1 MSDKSNHQGRAYE
14 YAWCLALEQKLSVFK
29 KVIVD
34 KQNGFNACYRAYE
47 SLEKSLQERY
57 LESAKQG
64 VLLLLD
70 CEPLLSEVIG
80 SSQNG
85 ITLSLQK
92 DKLGEIGDIRDIL
105 IYFDRFCIGLSIK
118 HNHDALKHS
127 RLSKNLDFGGKWLG
141 VGVSQNYKDT
151 IKPLFERLEN
161 AKKEGML
168 WRDFPNKEQEIYA
181 PLLQAFKKE
190 VLRIDENKKN
200 KVPQKMVEYLLGKY
214 DFYKAILLEREQ
226 KTKLEAYHF
235 HNTLNRSVK
244 NKPKRIIPLSKLP
257 TRMIYFDFK
266 PKSFNTLE
274 LVLDEGW
281 SFSLRIHNASSRVE
295 PSLKFDIKLL
305 SKPESVAVF
314 IVGFLGKQKS
324 SILIKY

>member
-1 MSDKSNHQGRAYE
+1 MSDKNNNQGRAYE
-14 YAWCLALEQKLSVFK
+14 YAWCLALEQELSVFK

-80 SSQNG
+80 SSQNE

-118 HNHDALKHS
+118 HNHDAVKHS
-127 RLSKNLDFGGKWLG
+127 RLSKDLDFGEKWLG

-151 IKPLFERLEN
+151 IKPLFEKLEN

-235 HNTLNRSVK
+235 HNTLNLSVK

-314 IVGFLGKQKS
+314 IVGF
-324 SILIKY
+324 

>member
-1 MSDKSNHQGRAYE
+1 MSDKSNNQGRAYE

-47 SLEKSLQERY
+47 SLEKSLQDRY

-80 SSQNG
+80 SSQNE

-127 RLSKNLDFGGKWLG
+127 RLSKDLDFGEKWLG
-141 VGVSQNYKDT
+141 VGVFQNYKDT

-235 HNTLNRSVK
+235 NNTLNRSVK

-314 IVGFLGKQKS
+314 IVGF
-324 SILIKY
+324 

>member
-1 MSDKSNHQGRAYE
+1 MSNKSNNQGRAYE
-14 YAWCLALEQKLSVFK
+14 YTWCLALEQKLSVLK

-80 SSQNG
+80 SSQNE

-105 IYFDRFCIGLSIK
+105 IYFDKFCIGLSIK

-127 RLSKNLDFGGKWLG
+127 RLSKDLDFGGKWLG

-168 WRDFPNKEQEIYA
+168 
-181 PLLQAFKKE
+181 
-190 VLRIDENKKN
+190 
-200 KVPQKMVEYLLGKY
+200 
-214 DFYKAILLEREQ
+214 
-226 KTKLEAYHF
+226 F
-235 HNTLNRSVK
+235 HNTLNRSMK

-314 IVGFLGKQKS
+314 IVGF
-324 SILIKY
+324 

>member
-1 MSDKSNHQGRAYE
+1 MSNKSNNQGRAYE

-80 SSQNG
+80 SSQNE

-92 DKLGEIGDIRDIL
+92 DKLGETGDIRDIL

-118 HNHDALKHS
+118 HNHDAVKHS
-127 RLSKNLDFGGKWLG
+127 RLSKDLDFGEKWLG
-141 VGVSQNYKDT
+141 VRVSQNYKDT

-235 HNTLNRSVK
+235 NNTLNRSVK
-244 NKPKRIIPLSKLP
+244 NKPKKIIPLSKLP

-274 LVLDEGW
+274 LVLNEGW

-314 IVGFLGKQKS
+314 IVGF
-324 SILIKY
+324 

>member
-1 MSDKSNHQGRAYE
+1 MSNKSNNQGRAYE
-14 YAWCLALEQKLSVFK
+14 YAWCLALEQKLSVLK

-80 SSQNG
+80 SSQNE

-127 RLSKNLDFGGKWLG
+127 RLSKDLDFGEKWLG

-235 HNTLNRSVK
+235 NNTLNRSMK

-274 LVLDEGW
+274 LVLNEGW
-281 SFSLRIHNASSRVE
+281 SFSLQIHNASSRVE

-314 IVGFLGKQKS
+314 IVGF
-324 SILIKY
+324 

>member
-1 MSDKSNHQGRAYE
+1 MSDKSNDQGRAYE

-118 HNHDALKHS
+118 HNHDAVKHS
-127 RLSKNLDFGGKWLG
+127 RLSKNLDFGEKWLG

-235 HNTLNRSVK
+235 NNTLNRSVK

-305 SKPESVAVF
+305 SKPESVVVF
-314 IVGFLGKQKS
+314 IVGF
-324 SILIKY
+324 

>member
-70 CEPLLSEVIG
+70 CEPLLSEVMG
-80 SSQNG
+80 SSQNE

-118 HNHDALKHS
+118 HNHDAVKHS
-127 RLSKNLDFGGKWLG
+127 RLSKDLDFGEKWLG

-235 HNTLNRSVK
+235 NNTLNRCVK

-274 LVLDEGW
+274 LVLNEGW

-305 SKPESVAVF
+305 SKPVSVAVF
-314 IVGFLGKQKS
+314 IVGF
-324 SILIKY
+324 

>member
-1 MSDKSNHQGRAYE
+1 MSNKSNNQGRAYE
-14 YAWCLALEQKLSVFK
+14 YAWCLALEQKLSVLK

-80 SSQNG
+80 SSQNE

-118 HNHDALKHS
+118 HNHDAVKHS
-127 RLSKNLDFGGKWLG
+127 RLSKDLDFGEKWLG
-141 VGVSQNYKDT
+141 VRVSQNYKDT

-235 HNTLNRSVK
+235 NNTLNRSVK
-244 NKPKRIIPLSKLP
+244 NKPKKIIPLSKLP

-274 LVLDEGW
+274 LVLNEGW

-314 IVGFLGKQKS
+314 IVEF
-324 SILIKY
+324 

>member
-1 MSDKSNHQGRAYE
+1 MSDKSNNQCRAYE

-57 LESAKQG
+57 LESSKQG

-92 DKLGEIGDIRDIL
+92 DKLGEIGDVRDIL

-127 RLSKNLDFGGKWLG
+127 RLSKNLDFGEKWLG

-181 PLLQAFKKE
+181 PLLQAFKKK

-200 KVPQKMVEYLLGKY
+200 KVPQKMVEYLLDKY

-274 LVLDEGW
+274 LVLNEGW

-314 IVGFLGKQKS
+314 IVGF
-324 SILIKY
+324 

>member
-1 MSDKSNHQGRAYE
+1 MSDKSNNQGRAYE

-29 KVIVD
+29 KVVVD
-34 KQNGFNACYRAYE
+34 KQNGFNAANRAYE

-92 DKLGEIGDIRDIL
+92 DKLGEMGDVRDIL

-118 HNHDALKHS
+118 HNHEAIKHS
-127 RLSKNLDFGGKWLG
+127 RLSKDLDFGEKWLG
-141 VGVSQNYKDT
+141 VRVSQNYKDT

-235 HNTLNRSVK
+235 NNTLNRSVK

-257 TRMIYFDFK
+257 TRMVYFDFK
-266 PKSFNTLE
+266 PESFNTLE
-274 LVLDEGW
+274 LVLNEGW

-314 IVGFLGKQKS
+314 IVGF
-324 SILIKY
+324 

>member
-1 MSDKSNHQGRAYE
+1 MSDKSNNQGRAYE

-34 KQNGFNACYRAYE
+34 KQNGFNAANRAYE

-80 SSQNG
+80 SSQNE

-118 HNHDALKHS
+118 HNHDAVKHS
-127 RLSKNLDFGGKWLG
+127 RLSKDLDFGEKWLG

-151 IKPLFERLEN
+151 IKPLFEKLEN

-235 HNTLNRSVK
+235 NNTLNRSVK
-244 NKPKRIIPLSKLP
+244 NRPKRIIPLSKLP

-305 SKPESVAVF
+305 SIPVSVAVF
-314 IVGFLGKQKS
+314 IVGF
-324 SILIKY
+324 

>member
-1 MSDKSNHQGRAYE
+1 MSDKSNNQGRAYE
-14 YAWCLALEQKLSVFK
+14 YAWCLALEQKLSVLK

-80 SSQNG
+80 SSQNE

-118 HNHDALKHS
+118 HNHDAVKHS
-127 RLSKNLDFGGKWLG
+127 RLSKDLDFGKKWLG
-141 VGVSQNYKDT
+141 VRVSQNYKDT

-235 HNTLNRSVK
+235 NNTLNRSVK
-244 NKPKRIIPLSKLP
+244 NKPKKIIPLSKLP

-274 LVLDEGW
+274 LVLNEGW
-281 SFSLRIHNASSRVE
+281 SFSLRIHNASSKVE

-314 IVGFLGKQKS
+314 IVEF
-324 SILIKY
+324 

>member
-1 MSDKSNHQGRAYE
+1 MSDKSNNQGRAYE

-118 HNHDALKHS
+118 HNHDAVKHS
-127 RLSKNLDFGGKWLG
+127 RLSKDLDFGKKWLG

-161 AKKEGML
+161 AKKEDML

-235 HNTLNRSVK
+235 NNTLNRSMK

-274 LVLDEGW
+274 LVLNEGW

-305 SKPESVAVF
+305 SIPVSVAVF
-314 IVGFLGKQKS
+314 IVGF
-324 SILIKY
+324 

>member
-1 MSDKSNHQGRAYE
+1 MSDKSNNQGRAYE

-85 ITLSLQK
+85 IILSLQK
-92 DKLGEIGDIRDIL
+92 DKLGEIGDVRDIL

-127 RLSKNLDFGGKWLG
+127 RLSKDLDFGGKWLG

-235 HNTLNRSVK
+235 NNTLNRSVK

-274 LVLDEGW
+274 LVLNEGW

-314 IVGFLGKQKS
+314 IVGF
-324 SILIKY
+324 

>member
-1 MSDKSNHQGRAYE
+1 MSDKSNNQGRAYE

-34 KQNGFNACYRAYE
+34 KQNGFNAANRAYE

-80 SSQNG
+80 SSQNE

-92 DKLGEIGDIRDIL
+92 DKLGEIGDVRDIL

-118 HNHDALKHS
+118 HNHDAIKHS
-127 RLSKNLDFGGKWLG
+127 RLSKDLDFGEKWLG

-168 WRDFPNKEQEIYA
+168 WRDFPNKEQEIYV

-190 VLRIDENKKN
+190 VLRIDEDKKN

-235 HNTLNRSVK
+235 NNTLNRSVK

-274 LVLDEGW
+274 LVLNEGW

-314 IVGFLGKQKS
+314 IVGF
-324 SILIKY
+324 

>member
-1 MSDKSNHQGRAYE
+1 MSDKSNNQGRAYE

-70 CEPLLSEVIG
+70 CEPLLSEVIE

-92 DKLGEIGDIRDIL
+92 DKLGEIGDVRDIL

-127 RLSKNLDFGGKWLG
+127 RLSKDLDFGKKWLG

-190 VLRIDENKKN
+190 VLRIDKNKKN

-235 HNTLNRSVK
+235 NNTLNRSVK

-314 IVGFLGKQKS
+314 IVGF
-324 SILIKY
+324 

>member
-1 MSDKSNHQGRAYE
+1 MSDKSNNQGRAYE

-29 KVIVD
+29 KVVVD

-80 SSQNG
+80 SSQNE

-118 HNHDALKHS
+118 HNHDAVKHS
-127 RLSKNLDFGGKWLG
+127 RLSKDLDFGEKWLG

-151 IKPLFERLEN
+151 IKPLFEKLEN

-235 HNTLNRSVK
+235 NNTLNRSVK

-314 IVGFLGKQKS
+314 IVGF
-324 SILIKY
+324 

>member
-1 MSDKSNHQGRAYE
+1 MSDKSNNQGRAYE

-47 SLEKSLQERY
+47 SLEKSLQDRY

-80 SSQNG
+80 SSQNE

-127 RLSKNLDFGGKWLG
+127 RLSKDLDFGEKWLG
-141 VGVSQNYKDT
+141 VRVSQNYKDT

-190 VLRIDENKKN
+190 VLRIDEDKKN

-274 LVLDEGW
+274 LVLDEEW

-314 IVGFLGKQKS
+314 IVGF
-324 SILIKY
+324 

>member
-1 MSDKSNHQGRAYE
+1 MSDKSNNQGRAYE

-47 SLEKSLQERY
+47 SLEKSTQERY

-80 SSQNG
+80 SSQNE

-118 HNHDALKHS
+118 HNHDAVKHS
-127 RLSKNLDFGGKWLG
+127 RLSKDLDFGKKWLG

-151 IKPLFERLEN
+151 IKPLFEKLEN

-190 VLRIDENKKN
+190 ILRIDENKKN

-235 HNTLNRSVK
+235 NNTLNRSVK

-314 IVGFLGKQKS
+314 IVGF
-324 SILIKY
+324 

>member
-80 SSQNG
+80 SSQNE

-92 DKLGEIGDIRDIL
+92 DKLGEIGDVRDIL

-118 HNHDALKHS
+118 HNHDAIKHS
-127 RLSKNLDFGGKWLG
+127 RLSKNLDFGEKWLG

-190 VLRIDENKKN
+190 VLRIDEDEKN

-235 HNTLNRSVK
+235 NNTLNRSVK

-274 LVLDEGW
+274 LVLNEGW
-281 SFSLRIHNASSRVE
+281 SFSLRIHNASSKVE

-314 IVGFLGKQKS
+314 IVGF
-324 SILIKY
+324 

>member
-1 MSDKSNHQGRAYE
+1 MSDKSNNQGRAYE

-29 KVIVD
+29 KVVVD

-92 DKLGEIGDIRDIL
+92 DKLGEMGDIRDIL

-127 RLSKNLDFGGKWLG
+127 RLSKNLDFGEKWLG

-151 IKPLFERLEN
+151 IKPLFEKLEN
-161 AKKEGML
+161 AKKKACL

-214 DFYKAILLEREQ
+214 DFYKAILLERE

-235 HNTLNRSVK
+235 NNTLNRSVK

-314 IVGFLGKQKS
+314 IVGF
-324 SILIKY
+324 

>member
-1 MSDKSNHQGRAYE
+1 MSNKSNNQGRAYE
-14 YAWCLALEQKLSVFK
+14 YAWCLALEQKLSVLK

-80 SSQNG
+80 SSQNE

-118 HNHDALKHS
+118 HNHDAVKHS
-127 RLSKNLDFGGKWLG
+127 RLSKDLDFGGKWLG
-141 VGVSQNYKDT
+141 VRVSQNYKDT

-235 HNTLNRSVK
+235 NNTLNRSMK

-274 LVLDEGW
+274 LVLNEGW

-305 SKPESVAVF
+305 SIPVSVAVF
-314 IVGFLGKQKS
+314 IVGF
-324 SILIKY
+324 

>member
-1 MSDKSNHQGRAYE
+1 MSDKSNNQGRAYE

-80 SSQNG
+80 SSQNE

-92 DKLGEIGDIRDIL
+92 DKLGEIGDVRDIL

-127 RLSKNLDFGGKWLG
+127 RLSKDLDFGKKWLG

-181 PLLQAFKKE
+181 SLLQAFKKE

-314 IVGFLGKQKS
+314 IVGF
-324 SILIKY
+324 

>member
-1 MSDKSNHQGRAYE
+1 MSDKSNNQGRAYE

-80 SSQNG
+80 SSQNE

-118 HNHDALKHS
+118 HNHDAVKHS
-127 RLSKNLDFGGKWLG
+127 RLSKDLDFGKKWLG

-190 VLRIDENKKN
+190 VLRIDEDKKN

-235 HNTLNRSVK
+235 NNTLNRSVK

-274 LVLDEGW
+274 LVLNEGW

-305 SKPESVAVF
+305 SIPVSVAVF
-314 IVGFLGKQKS
+314 IVGF
-324 SILIKY
+324 

>member
-1 MSDKSNHQGRAYE
+1 MSDKSNNQGRAYE

-80 SSQNG
+80 SSQNE

-118 HNHDALKHS
+118 HNHDAVKHS
-127 RLSKNLDFGGKWLG
+127 RLSKDLDFGEKWLG

-181 PLLQAFKKE
+181 PLLQDFKKE
-190 VLRIDENKKN
+190 ILRIDGNKKN

-235 HNTLNRSVK
+235 NNTLNRSVK

-314 IVGFLGKQKS
+314 IVGF
-324 SILIKY
+324 

>member
-1 MSDKSNHQGRAYE
+1 MSDKSNNQGRAYE
-14 YAWCLALEQKLSVFK
+14 YAWFLALDQKLSVFK

-80 SSQNG
+80 SSQNE

-92 DKLGEIGDIRDIL
+92 DKLGEIGDVRDIL

-118 HNHDALKHS
+118 HNHDAVKHS
-127 RLSKNLDFGGKWLG
+127 RLSKDLDFGEKWLG
-141 VGVSQNYKDT
+141 VRVSQHYKDT

-190 VLRIDENKKN
+190 ILRIDENKKN

-235 HNTLNRSVK
+235 NNTLNRSVK

-274 LVLDEGW
+274 LVLNEGW

-305 SKPESVAVF
+305 SIPVSVAVF
-314 IVGFLGKQKS
+314 IVGF
-324 SILIKY
+324 

>member
-1 MSDKSNHQGRAYE
+1 MSDKSNNQGRAYE
-14 YAWCLALEQKLSVFK
+14 YAWCLALEQKLSVLK

-70 CEPLLSEVIG
+70 CEPLLSKVIG
-80 SSQNG
+80 SSQNE

-118 HNHDALKHS
+118 HNHDAVKHS
-127 RLSKNLDFGGKWLG
+127 RLSKDLDFGEKWLG
-141 VGVSQNYKDT
+141 VRVSQNYKDT

-190 VLRIDENKKN
+190 VLRIDENKEN

-235 HNTLNRSVK
+235 NNTLNCSVK

-314 IVGFLGKQKS
+314 IVGF
-324 SILIKY
+324 

>member
-1 MSDKSNHQGRAYE
+1 MSDKSNNQGRAYE

-47 SLEKSLQERY
+47 SLEKSLQDRY
-57 LESAKQG
+57 LESTKQG

-80 SSQNG
+80 SSQNE

-92 DKLGEIGDIRDIL
+92 DKLGEIGDVRDIL

-118 HNHDALKHS
+118 HNHDAIKHS
-127 RLSKNLDFGGKWLG
+127 RLSKNLDFGEKWLG

-161 AKKEGML
+161 AKKKGML

-181 PLLQAFKKE
+181 PLLQAFRKE

-235 HNTLNRSVK
+235 NNTLNRSVK
-244 NKPKRIIPLSKLP
+244 NNPKRIIPLSKLP

-314 IVGFLGKQKS
+314 IVGF
-324 SILIKY
+324 

>member
-1 MSDKSNHQGRAYE
+1 MSDKSNNQGRAYE

-34 KQNGFNACYRAYE
+34 KQNGFNAANRAYE

-80 SSQNG
+80 SLQNE

-118 HNHDALKHS
+118 HNHDAVKHS
-127 RLSKNLDFGGKWLG
+127 RLSKDLDFGEKWLG
-141 VGVSQNYKDT
+141 VKVSQNYKDT

-190 VLRIDENKKN
+190 VLRIDENEKN

-235 HNTLNRSVK
+235 NNTLNRSLK

-274 LVLDEGW
+274 SVLNEGW

-305 SKPESVAVF
+305 SIPVSVAVF
-314 IVGFLGKQKS
+314 IVGF
-324 SILIKY
+324 

>member
-1 MSDKSNHQGRAYE
+1 MSDKSNNQGRAYE

-47 SLEKSLQERY
+47 SLEKSLQDRY

-70 CEPLLSEVIG
+70 CEPLLSEVIE
-80 SSQNG
+80 SSQNE

-127 RLSKNLDFGGKWLG
+127 RLSKDLDFGKKWLG

-226 KTKLEAYHF
+226 KTKLETYHF
-235 HNTLNRSVK
+235 NNTLNRSVK

-314 IVGFLGKQKS
+314 IVGF
-324 SILIKY
+324 

>member
-1 MSDKSNHQGRAYE
+1 MSDKSNNQGRAYE
-14 YAWCLALEQKLSVFK
+14 YAWYLALEQKLSVFK

-34 KQNGFNACYRAYE
+34 KQNGFNAANRAYE

-80 SSQNG
+80 SSQNE

-92 DKLGEIGDIRDIL
+92 DKLGEIGDVRDIL

-127 RLSKNLDFGGKWLG
+127 RLSKNLDFGEKWLG

-235 HNTLNRSVK
+235 NNTLNRSVK

-281 SFSLRIHNASSRVE
+281 SFSLRIHNAISRVE

-314 IVGFLGKQKS
+314 IVGF
-324 SILIKY
+324 

>member
-1 MSDKSNHQGRAYE
+1 MSDKSNNQGRAYE

-92 DKLGEIGDIRDIL
+92 DKLGEIGDVRDIL

-127 RLSKNLDFGGKWLG
+127 RLSKNLDFGEKWLG

-235 HNTLNRSVK
+235 HNTLNRSMK

-274 LVLDEGW
+274 LVLNEGW

-314 IVGFLGKQKS
+314 IVGF
-324 SILIKY
+324 

>member
-1 MSDKSNHQGRAYE
+1 MSDKNNNQGRAYE

-80 SSQNG
+80 SSQNE

-92 DKLGEIGDIRDIL
+92 DKLGEMGDIRDIL

-118 HNHDALKHS
+118 HNHDAVKHS
-127 RLSKNLDFGGKWLG
+127 RLSKDLDFGEKWLG
-141 VGVSQNYKDT
+141 VRVSQNYKDT

-190 VLRIDENKKN
+190 VLRIDENKNN

-235 HNTLNRSVK
+235 NNTLNRSVK

-257 TRMIYFDFK
+257 TRMVYFDFK

-274 LVLDEGW
+274 LFLNEGW

-314 IVGFLGKQKS
+314 IVGF
-324 SILIKY
+324 

>member
-1 MSDKSNHQGRAYE
+1 MSDKSNNQGRAYE

-80 SSQNG
+80 SSQNE

-92 DKLGEIGDIRDIL
+92 DKLGEMGDIRDIL

-118 HNHDALKHS
+118 HNHEAIKHS
-127 RLSKNLDFGGKWLG
+127 RLSKDLDFGEKWLG
-141 VGVSQNYKDT
+141 VRVSQNYKDT

-190 VLRIDENKKN
+190 VLRINENKNN

-235 HNTLNRSVK
+235 NNTLNRSVK

-257 TRMIYFDFK
+257 TRMVYFDFK

-274 LVLDEGW
+274 LVLNEGW

-314 IVGFLGKQKS
+314 IVGF
-324 SILIKY
+324 

>member
-1 MSDKSNHQGRAYE
+1 MSDKSNNQGRAYE

-80 SSQNG
+80 SSQNE

-92 DKLGEIGDIRDIL
+92 DKLGEIGDVRDIL

-118 HNHDALKHS
+118 HNHDAVKHS
-127 RLSKNLDFGGKWLG
+127 RLSKDLDFGEKWLG
-141 VGVSQNYKDT
+141 VRVSQNYKDT

-190 VLRIDENKKN
+190 VLRIDEDKKN

-235 HNTLNRSVK
+235 NNTLNRSVK

-274 LVLDEGW
+274 LVLNEGW

-314 IVGFLGKQKS
+314 IVGF
-324 SILIKY
+324 

>member
-1 MSDKSNHQGRAYE
+1 MSNKSNNQGRAYE
-14 YAWCLALEQKLSVFK
+14 YAWCLALEQKLSVLK

-47 SLEKSLQERY
+47 SLEKSLQEHY

-70 CEPLLSEVIG
+70 CEPLLSEIIE
-80 SSQNG
+80 SSQNE

-118 HNHDALKHS
+118 HNHDAVKHS
-127 RLSKNLDFGGKWLG
+127 RLSKDLDFGEKWLG
-141 VGVSQNYKDT
+141 VGVSQNYKDA

-190 VLRIDENKKN
+190 ILRIDENKKN

-235 HNTLNRSVK
+235 NNTLNRSVK
-244 NKPKRIIPLSKLP
+244 NKPKKIIPLSKLP

-274 LVLDEGW
+274 LVLNEGW
-281 SFSLRIHNASSRVE
+281 SFSLRIHNASSKVE

-305 SKPESVAVF
+305 SIPVSVAVF
-314 IVGFLGKQKS
+314 IVEF
-324 SILIKY
+324 

>member
-1 MSDKSNHQGRAYE
+1 MSDKSNNQGRAYE
-14 YAWCLALEQKLSVFK
+14 YAWYLALEQKLSVFK

-80 SSQNG
+80 SSQNE

-118 HNHDALKHS
+118 HNHDAIKHS
-127 RLSKNLDFGGKWLG
+127 RLSKDLDFGEKWLG
-141 VGVSQNYKDT
+141 VRVSQNYKDT
-151 IKPLFERLEN
+151 IKPLFEKLEN

-314 IVGFLGKQKS
+314 IVGF
-324 SILIKY
+324 

>member
-1 MSDKSNHQGRAYE
+1 MSDKSNNQGRAYE
-14 YAWCLALEQKLSVFK
+14 YAWFLALEQKLSVFK

-57 LESAKQG
+57 LASAKQG

-80 SSQNG
+80 SSQNE

-92 DKLGEIGDIRDIL
+92 DKLGEIGDVRDIL

-118 HNHDALKHS
+118 HNHDAVKHS
-127 RLSKNLDFGGKWLG
+127 RLSKDLDFGKKWLG
-141 VGVSQNYKDT
+141 VGVSQHYKDT

-161 AKKEGML
+161 AKKEGMP

-190 VLRIDENKKN
+190 VLRIDENEKN

-235 HNTLNRSVK
+235 NNTLNRSVK
-244 NKPKRIIPLSKLP
+244 NKPKRIISLSKLP

-274 LVLDEGW
+274 LVLNEGW

-305 SKPESVAVF
+305 SKPDSVAVF
-314 IVGFLGKQKS
+314 VVGF
-324 SILIKY
+324 

>member
-1 MSDKSNHQGRAYE
+1 MSDKSNNQGRAYE

-29 KVIVD
+29 KVVVD
-34 KQNGFNACYRAYE
+34 KQNSFNACYRAYE

-80 SSQNG
+80 SSQNE

-118 HNHDALKHS
+118 HNHDVLKHS
-127 RLSKNLDFGGKWLG
+127 RLSKNLDFGEKWLG

-190 VLRIDENKKN
+190 VLRIDKNKKN

-314 IVGFLGKQKS
+314 IVGF
-324 SILIKY
+324 

>member
-1 MSDKSNHQGRAYE
+1 MSDKSNNQGRAYE
-14 YAWCLALEQKLSVFK
+14 YAWCLALEQKLSVLK

-47 SLEKSLQERY
+47 SLEKSLQDRY

-70 CEPLLSEVIG
+70 CEPLLSEVIE
-80 SSQNG
+80 SLQNE

-92 DKLGEIGDIRDIL
+92 DKLGEIGDVRDIL

-127 RLSKNLDFGGKWLG
+127 RLSKDLDFGKKWLG

-151 IKPLFERLEN
+151 IKPLFEKLEN

-314 IVGFLGKQKS
+314 IVGF
-324 SILIKY
+324 